1 MLQLIDGA
9 EYSFVVLLPL
19 VIRNACRFAAQREA
33 RGHRSV
39 NHLELVVKV
48 SQIGVCI
55 RQVCP
60 SELSHWLFRP
70 DSNKLGCV
78 EQATF

>member
-55 RQVCP
+55 R
-60 SELSHWLFRP
+60 
-70 DSNKLGCV
+70 
-78 EQATF
+78 